1 MVTDAQQDILDKAR
15 RGLPITEW
23 DVCRTIECEAELE
36 SYRAGLRLRGA
47 LTPDAMR
54 AIEQR
59 RFQLQKAKG
68 VTWRS

>member
-1 MVTDAQQDILDKAR
+1 MSDAQQDILDKAR

-23 DVCRTIECEAELE
+23 DVCRTITTEAELE

-47 LTPDAMR
+47 LTRDAIT

-68 VTWRS
+68 VSWRT